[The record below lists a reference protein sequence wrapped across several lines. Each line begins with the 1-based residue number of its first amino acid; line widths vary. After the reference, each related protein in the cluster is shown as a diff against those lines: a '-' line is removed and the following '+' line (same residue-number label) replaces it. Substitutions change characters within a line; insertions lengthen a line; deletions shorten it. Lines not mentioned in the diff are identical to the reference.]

1 MDEIKLTK
9 IYALSSSEFPN
20 MYRYIGKTNGT
31 LKNRL
36 KQHMSEAFRAK
47 SDVKTYKINWLKS
60 ERAKNNS
67 IIITLIDEV
76 AKDNWEEAEKYYIKY
91 FKSRGA
97 RLTNSTEGGQPGYP
111 EKIPSFIKKEMVIKE
126 RVIIKKR
133 IKKGRKRKPKDSYK
147 RKIFDKN
154 NIKFHIDEK
163 TGKKI
168 LITDGFLARQK
179 AKLEK
184 QVCQN

>member
-91 FKSRGA
+91 FYGKSVYVENI
-97 RLTNSTEGGQPGYP
+97 L
-111 EKIPSFIKKEMVIKE
+111 MVL
-126 RVIIKKR
+126 V
-133 IKKGRKRKPKDSYK
+133 Y
-147 RKIFDKN
+147 
-154 NIKFHIDEK
+154 
-163 TGKKI
+163 
-168 LITDGFLARQK
+168 
-179 AKLEK
+179 
-184 QVCQN
+184 